1 MDRPGVAVDLR
12 DVMVRFG
19 DFTAVKSMNLQVGE
33 TEFVA
38 VVGPTGCGK
47 STILNTVTGLL
58 KPAAGD
64 VRIFGKSLTGL
75 NDQSGYMLQQE
86 GLLPWKTAQDN
97 VGLRLVF
104 QGSSIAKAREQAKP
118 WLAKVGLKGF
128 EERYPNQLS
137 GGQRKRVAMAQ
148 TLIMEPKIVLM
159 DEPFSAL
166 DVHTRR
172 LMHRILLDLWQADR
186 RSLVFI
192 AHDLDEAITMADR
205 VVVVADVRITLPR
218 PRDVSA
224 LQTTDEFVALYREI
238 WSLLGAEVEKS
249 YATRGKVA
257 LTQFVIVLGVILIWE
272 LGVRAGLIDPFF
284 FPAPS
289 TLVRIGEWMSTADF
303 WTDVGI
309 TLLETVLSFLVGIGI
324 GTALGIWLGLSP
336 FAAEV
341 VQPFIKMFNAIP
353 RILLGPIFVIWF
365 GLGPTSKV
373 ALGVT
378 LVLFVAFFNT
388 FQGVR
393 EVNPVVL
400 ANARLL
406 RASKSSLLR
415 HVYLPSATTWIL
427 SSLRVS
433 VGMAVMGS
441 VVAEY
446 LGSSAGLGHLIAQAE
461 GVLDATGVFA
471 GIIVL
476 SAFVVALDA
485 IVDRAEKR
493 LLVWRPALA
502 QES

>member
-1 MDRPGVAVDLR
+1 MP
-12 DVMVRFG
+12 
-19 DFTAVKSMNLQVGE
+19 
-33 TEFVA
+33 
-38 VVGPTGCGK
+38 
-47 STILNTVTGLL
+47 
-58 KPAAGD
+58 
-64 VRIFGKSLTGL
+64 
-75 NDQSGYMLQQE
+75 
-86 GLLPWKTAQDN
+86 
-97 VGLRLVF
+97 
-104 QGSSIAKAREQAKP
+104 
-118 WLAKVGLKGF
+118 
-128 EERYPNQLS
+128 
-137 GGQRKRVAMAQ
+137 
-148 TLIMEPKIVLM
+148 
-159 DEPFSAL
+159 
-166 DVHTRR
+166 RR
-172 LMHRILLDLWQADR
+172 
-186 RSLVFI
+186 
-192 AHDLDEAITMADR
+192 TK
-205 VVVVADVRITLPR
+205 VVATQVAIIL
-218 PRDVSA
+218 A
-224 LQTTDEFVALYREI
+224 LL
-238 WSLLGAEVEKS
+238 
-249 YATRGKVA
+249 
-257 LTQFVIVLGVILIWE
+257 LIWE
-272 LGVRAGLIDPFF
+272 LGVRSAVIDSFF

-289 TLVRIGEWMSTADF
+289 ALIGRIKEWMSTGDF

-309 TLLETVLSFLVGIGI
+309 TLVETILSFVVGIAI

-336 FAAEV
+336 FAADV

-365 GLGPTSKV
+365 GLGLTSKV

-433 VGMAVMGS
+433 VGMAVMGA

-476 SAFVVALDA
+476 SAFVIALDA
-485 IVDRAEKR
+485 VVDRAEKR

-502 QES
+502 HET

>member
-1 MDRPGVAVDLR
+1 MQRR
-12 DVMVRFG
+12 S
-19 DFTAVKSMNLQVGE
+19 K
-33 TEFVA
+33 
-38 VVGPTGCGK
+38 VVLTQ
-47 STILNTVTGLL
+47 
-58 KPAAGD
+58 AA
-64 VRIFGKSLTGL
+64 
-75 NDQSGYMLQQE
+75 
-86 GLLPWKTAQDN
+86 
-97 VGLRLVF
+97 
-104 QGSSIAKAREQAKP
+104 
-118 WLAKVGLKGF
+118 
-128 EERYPNQLS
+128 
-137 GGQRKRVAMAQ
+137 
-148 TLIMEPKIVLM
+148 IVL
-159 DEPFSAL
+159 AL
-166 DVHTRR
+166 
-172 LMHRILLDLWQADR
+172 LLA
-186 RSLVFI
+186 
-192 AHDLDEAITMADR
+192 
-205 VVVVADVRITLPR
+205 
-218 PRDVSA
+218 
-224 LQTTDEFVALYREI
+224 
-238 WSLLGAEVEKS
+238 
-249 YATRGKVA
+249 
-257 LTQFVIVLGVILIWE
+257 WE
-272 LGVRAGLIDPFF
+272 LGVRAGLIDSFF

-289 TLVRIGEWMSTADF
+289 ALIVRIREWTSTADF

-309 TLLETVLSFLVGIGI
+309 TLLETVLSFTVGIGI

-365 GLGPTSKV
+365 GLGLTSKV

-433 VGMAVMGS
+433 VGMAVMGA

-471 GIIVL
+471 GIVVL
-476 SAFVVALDA
+476 SVFVVALDA
-485 IVDRAEKR
+485 MVDRVERR
-493 LLVWRPALA
+493 LLVWRPAPA
-502 QES
+502 HES